1 MIGGKKEQFGA
12 TQSLFCRVSRSISWL
27 AVTAL
32 ILLLSNPA
40 SAQRTTGTLR
50 GQVLDP
56 AGAVVPD
63 VPVTITNQETGV
75 SIKVTTTSAGTYAVP
90 SLIPGLYKVSVEAK
104 GFKSFLLRDVNVS
117 ANQDNVA
124 DAKLDLGVERKSW
137 KFRAAPW
144 KFRPRRLPST

>member
-1 MIGGKKEQFGA
+1 MIGGKEKQFGA

-27 AVTAL
+27 AVMAL
-32 ILLLSNPA
+32 ILLLSNQA

-117 ANQDNVA
+117 SKIDSPPGATLYPGVA
-124 DAKLDLGVERKSW
+124 
-137 KFRAAPW
+137 P
-144 KFRPRRLPST
+144 